1 MGVDRMIAAFFLVL
15 VAVHQLDGACII
27 NSCSKYWENNKN
39 SLAGKCAVLFE
50 DNCCDD
56 DDELYI
62 ITNNE
67 ANKLRGIGFSGG
79 VGPFGFQ
86 DDTESLVVRPGC
98 TLEVWDSSTGY
109 ENAEAETPGS
119 AADQSQI
126 SNGEKL
132 RFTAPA
138 SEPILINDLDDD
150 FDDMNNDIDSFSCKC

>member
-1 MGVDRMIAAFFLVL
+1 MCYF
-15 VAVHQLDGACII
+15 Q
-27 NSCSKYWENNKN
+27 SCSKYWENNKN

-86 DDTESLVVRPGC
+86 DDTEVIHSPSIIHVHSVFSLLLFVLAVPWWFGTVLLVTRMLKQKQQAVQR
-98 TLEVWDSSTGY
+98 TRV
-109 ENAEAETPGS
+109 
-119 AADQSQI
+119 
-126 SNGEKL
+126 K
-132 RFTAPA
+132 
-138 SEPILINDLDDD
+138 
-150 FDDMNNDIDSFSCKC
+150 CKS